1 MRRTARCVIIA
12 SASGML
18 RPASASA
25 VGGAIRN
32 ASEYVEAEFGGSVT
46 LGDPLS
52 EEVLNV
58 RYSSC
63 EFARDE
69 ALNRAADQW
78 DFEFHTSLERHP
90 RAVLR
95 RSHQCGAGTGSRRP
109 GHRDVDLSA
118 ELTLDRSPRLGM
130 PDFQIAAIELRDYP
144 GHQVAP
150 KVLGGGHPYGLVVI
164 DDQRF
169 QRGAPIHGRKPGQP
183 ITLVAERRMNLFDS
197 CGRVGRHIER
207 TRHSN
212 RTPYSL
218 PSNRSARRAAN
229 VRVCPNCSGCTLVG
243 GMRRPRYLWRYSPEP
258 R

>member
-32 ASEYVEAEFGGSVT
+32 ASEYGEAEFGGSVT

-69 ALNRAADQW
+69 ALNRAAPEW
-78 DFEFHTSLERHP
+78 AFNSPPP
-90 RAVLR
+90 RNRRRGAVLR

-118 ELTLDRSPRLGM
+118 EL
-130 PDFQIAAIELRDYP
+130 
-144 GHQVAP
+144 
-150 KVLGGGHPYGLVVI
+150 
-164 DDQRF
+164 
-169 QRGAPIHGRKPGQP
+169 
-183 ITLVAERRMNLFDS
+183 
-197 CGRVGRHIER
+197 
-207 TRHSN
+207 
-212 RTPYSL
+212 
-218 PSNRSARRAAN
+218 
-229 VRVCPNCSGCTLVG
+229 
-243 GMRRPRYLWRYSPEP
+243 
-258 R
+258 